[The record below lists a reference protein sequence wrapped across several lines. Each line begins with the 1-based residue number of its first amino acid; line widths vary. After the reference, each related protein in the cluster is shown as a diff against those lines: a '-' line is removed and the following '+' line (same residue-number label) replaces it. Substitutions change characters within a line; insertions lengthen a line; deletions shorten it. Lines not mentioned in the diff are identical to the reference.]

1 MTELF
6 AGATS
11 YWLVL
16 AKSGGS
22 AAGAAGGTCCPGG
35 DGGGAASWAAFLGS
49 GDLALAARA
58 VRRRRGCGRS
68 GGLAT
73 PDGKICAPCVIRGAR
88 AAKAAPSWQDL
99 RAVYSQTAVC
109 RAFRIH
115 GAHIL
120 PKPARFRMHGVRILP
135 RTGDF
140 PVRGRFRDAWSA
152 KLATDCLPGTHRGGI
167 LPRQGTRERI
177 AREYC
182 HCQSG
187 QGRIRAQSRH
197 RRTLGNAFREHFA
210 IVERPGTHRA
220 RILPLP
226 VARERIREDLAMDE
240 RLDSPAPNNCRP
252 PRKKNGAEG
261 RNWRASPRQ
270 KHERQSAGAAGA
282 SSGYG
287 AVQRHRRT
295 LGNAARRNIAMAD
308 NAPRDK
314 RRRAFCSPSFAVLF
328 TARVAIGAFAVG
340 SRRHLAVSLIEAH
353 IR

>member
-120 PKPARFRMHGVRILP
+120 PEPARFRMRGVRILP

-152 KLATDCLPGTHRGGI
+152 KLATDCRPGTHRGGI

-182 HCQSG
+182 HCQSPE
-187 QGRIRAQSRH
+187 
-197 RRTLGNAFREHFA
+197 NAFA
-210 IVERPGTHRA
+210 K
-220 RILPLP
+220 ILPWTSAWIRPHQITAALP
-226 VARERIREDLAMDE
+226 A
-240 RLDSPAPNNCRP
+240 
-252 PRKKNGAEG
+252 K
-261 RNWRASPRQ
+261 
-270 KHERQSAGAAGA
+270 
-282 SSGYG
+282 
-287 AVQRHRRT
+287 
-295 LGNAARRNIAMAD
+295 
-308 NAPRDK
+308 K
-314 RRRAFCSPSFAVLF
+314 RRRRQDLENAPVRSTKDRVL
-328 TARVAIGAFAVG
+328 ARLG
-340 SRRHLAVSLIEAH
+340 
-353 IR
+353 